1 MKWAIVDDQIEYLT
15 IIKTIIQESKPYIE
29 IDIYESGQ
37 AFLKYADLYQLVFL
51 DIDMPDLD
59 GLKVAGMLRGYDL
72 NIVFVTSYSDKMI
85 EAFGKNVIGFV
96 LKNNLKSGLE
106 KIINKYC
113 QEINEPYLTIINNQ
127 IKVIIYLNEIV
138 YLTYNL
144 RDITFHLL
152 NQSNQTIKEKKL
164 KDIQKNLDNRFYQ
177 ISRNTIINLDYAKDC
192 YHGDVQIFDFK
203 LPVSRR
209 RCTELKVKI
218 LERKLLHVRRD

>member
-1 MKWAIVDDQIEYLT
+1 
-15 IIKTIIQESKPYIE
+15 
-29 IDIYESGQ
+29 
-37 AFLKYADLYQLVFL
+37 
-51 DIDMPDLD
+51 MPDLD

-152 NQSNQTIKEKKL
+152 NQSNQTIKEKNL